1 MEEMAG
7 LASIVFPL
15 LVAALDRLW
24 GQPFYCLNYKKE
36 SGIIKTRGFQISV
49 PKRNITLATSNNL
62 GPPILTWSC
71 GPHAHVKIGGH
82 IENYITGSVLFY
94 PGVG

>member
-7 LASIVFPL
+7 PASIVFPL
-15 LVAALDRLW
+15 HVAVLERLW
-24 GQPFYCLNYKKE
+24 GQPFDCLNYEKE

-62 GPPILTWSC
+62 GAPILTWSC
-71 GPHAHVKIGGH
+71 GRHDHVKNGGH
-82 IENYITGSVLFY
+82 IENYITGRVFFF